1 MKYLW
6 RRASGAQ
13 VRERNSSRYRR
24 FGNAIGGR
32 IWRRRPRGGSYWREP
47 RYPSPP
53 AGPTY
58 SNAIGRV
65 AMPTLW
71 PWQWDTGC
79 LVGCGDSTAC
89 PSLQVALAYSPGR
102 SVHVTTRSISP
113 QYPRSPM
120 LSFATKKLSTGANGQ
135 NADSDPERPASFFC
149 PRSFDR
155 LGAVIFM
162 IHS

>member
-1 MKYLW
+1 M
-6 RRASGAQ
+6 
-13 VRERNSSRYRR
+13 RERNSSRYRR

-120 LSFATKKLSTGANGQ
+120 LSFATKKLSIFVHLRQTE
-135 NADSDPERPASFFC
+135 DPASLKFSLLSRGFESHC
-149 PRSFDR
+149 LP
-155 LGAVIFM
+155 V
-162 IHS
+162 